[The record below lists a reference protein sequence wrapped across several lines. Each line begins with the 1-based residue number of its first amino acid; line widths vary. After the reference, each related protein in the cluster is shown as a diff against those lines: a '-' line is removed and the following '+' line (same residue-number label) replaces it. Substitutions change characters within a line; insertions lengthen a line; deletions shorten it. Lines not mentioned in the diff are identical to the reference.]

1 MKIMLSIIFVI
12 GLVLALWGCIAYV
25 EPNGY
30 YGQRHYYY
38 EYPSYRYYYY
48 DYGYPYGHGNY
59 YRFKR
64 R

>member
-12 GLVLALWGCIAYV
+12 CLALALWGCVAYI
-25 EPNGY
+25 EPDGY
-30 YGQRHYYY
+30 YGHRPYYYY
-38 EYPSYRYYYY
+38 EYP
-48 DYGYPYGHGNY
+48 YGHGQY